1 MVSSADIKL
10 KGDLYM
16 NNFGDK
22 IFELRREKGL
32 TQDALAELLGVT
44 AQAVSKWERGESL
57 PETAM
62 LPKIAELFD
71 VSIDSLFGNEKK
83 PLAEYLPEKERDFD
97 KMVLRILVDDGDDH
111 IKVNLPLPL
120 VKTMLQLGV
129 TTNKISFGNA
139 DLSGVD
145 FEAVIK
151 MVESGAVGRL
161 VEVESNTEHIIIEV
175 V

>member
-1 MVSSADIKL
+1 
-10 KGDLYM
+10 M

-62 LPKIAELFD
+62 LPKIAEIFD
-71 VSIDSLFGNEKK
+71 VSIDSLFDNEKK
-83 PLAEYLPEKERDFD
+83 PLAEYVPEKERNFD
-97 KMVLRILVDDGDDH
+97 KMVLRVLVDSSDGDH
-111 IKVNLPLPL
+111 VKVNLPMTL
-120 VKTMLQLGV
+120 VKVAIEVGASSNM
-129 TTNKISFGNA
+129 IEFGGA
-139 DLSGVD
+139 DLSKVD
-145 FEAVIK
+145 FGAIVK
-151 MVESGAVGRL
+151 MVESGMIGRL
-161 VEVESNTEHIIIEV
+161 VEVESGDGDHIIVEV